1 MTVFDTTIKE
11 YLTEIDESP
20 LLSWQEECDLAERII
35 DNDDPEA
42 RDRLVRSNL
51 RLVVSIAKR
60 FATGKMSLGDL
71 IEEGNLG
78 LIRAVDSFD
87 PSVGVRFSTYAAWW
101 IKQTIKRALLLDS
114 GPLSVPTYMVEL
126 VNQYRH
132 VVAGLQAK
140 LAPLETG
147 RQEWPSGTADN
158 SSLTGLADIPNVEQI
173 AKEMKLPVKK
183 IIAIKEIAD
192 SINTPLETESPE
204 THQTFHDTVKQTS
217 PHLPEDEITNSE
229 ELEKIVEMLDKLE
242 SREAHILKLR
252 FGIGGKEPLTLKQI
266 GAKLGLTRERVRQ
279 LQQSALNRLNELM
292 NY

>member
-35 DNDDPEA
+35 EDDDPEA

-101 IKQTIKRALLLDS
+101 IKQTIKRSLLLDS
-114 GPLSVPTYMVEL
+114 GPLSIPTYMVEL
-126 VNQYRH
+126 VNQYRQ
-132 VVAGLQAK
+132 VVADLQAK
-140 LAPLETG
+140 
-147 RQEWPSGTADN
+147 
-158 SSLTGLADIPNVEQI
+158 LADIPNVEQI

-183 IIAIKEIAD
+183 IVAIKEIAD
-192 SINTPLETESPE
+192 SVHTPLETESPE
-204 THQTFHDTVKQTS
+204 THQTIHDAVKQTS
-217 PHLPEDEITNSE
+217 DYLPGDEITNSE
-229 ELEKIVEMLDKLE
+229 ELKKIVEMLDRLE
-242 SREAHILKLR
+242 PREAQILKLR
-252 FGIGGKEPLTLKQI
+252 FGIGGNESLTLKQI

-292 NY
+292 SYE